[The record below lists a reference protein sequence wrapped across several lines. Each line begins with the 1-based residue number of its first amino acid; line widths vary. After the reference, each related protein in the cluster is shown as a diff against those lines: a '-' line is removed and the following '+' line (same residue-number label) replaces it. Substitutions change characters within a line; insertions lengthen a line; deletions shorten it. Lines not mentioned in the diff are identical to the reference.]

1 MSPLLNS
8 NSASDIAAQRV
19 DLVDVAKLCE
29 YLLRFSLRT
38 AAPLYLPRGETFP
51 DDSCLRAQMLYRSP
65 TATFIGFKQHQAS
78 ELAESEP
85 TLNPHLPENA
95 KRLARRI

>member
-29 YLLRFSLRT
+29 YLNCSAGDLF
-38 AAPLYLPRGETFP
+38 ETV
-51 DDSCLRAQMLYRSP
+51 R
-65 TATFIGFKQHQAS
+65 
-78 ELAESEP
+78 
-85 TLNPHLPENA
+85 
-95 KRLARRI
+95 